1 MTIWLHVTSSYTWT
15 RPAVGVIRVEQELF
29 AALARHWG
37 ARQGEAAQDLRY
49 CIFMGGELFEVP
61 VSAMTITPQAPK
73 VGWRLGAVLA
83 LPWALCLALRTL
95 WLRLS
100 KISPLAHRAFQ
111 AAKALKA
118 RWTERRAGRQPFPRA
133 AIQPGDAFVSVGHD
147 WALDFTTLFT
157 KVTEGH
163 GARLISFCHDLI
175 PLRFPEYCLG
185 ANQSKMVAYFD
196 ALFARSSLVLCNS
209 ACTERDVVQHHASKG
224 LPAPQTLVVPLGC
237 DVPQAGEPSEQT
249 LAPEED
255 FILYVS
261 TIERRKNHQVLYDV
275 YAELSSHPDFARLP
289 VVCFVGMQGWRV
301 ENLMDDIA
309 LNQKVAHKF
318 KILPHVTDAQLG
330 QLYRRALFC
339 VYPSYYEGWGL
350 PVAEAL
356 ALGKV
361 VIASDA
367 GALPEASGGFALHLG
382 PYDTRAWRDAI
393 LRMSTDAAWRAD
405 WETRVRQGFT
415 PLTWEAA
422 AAGLLQAI
430 TADLGDGGR
439 ADGGRGDEPVSH

>member
-29 AALARHWG
+29 AALARHRLG
-37 ARQGEAAQDLRY
+37 QPDAAELRY

-61 VSAMTITPQAPK
+61 ASAMMITPQDPATARRPD
-73 VGWRLGAVLA
+73 LLLA
-83 LPWALCLALRTL
+83 LPWAAWLAVRGL
-95 WLRLS
+95 WLRLATV
-100 KISPLAHRAFQ
+100 SPLAARAFQ
-111 AAKALKA
+111 KAKALRN
-118 RWTERRAGRQPFPRA
+118 RWSERRAGHQPWPRA
-133 AIQPGDAFVSVGHD
+133 AIQPGDAFLSVGHD

-175 PLRFPEYCLG
+175 PVRFPEYCLG
-185 ANQSKMVAYFD
+185 ADQDKMVTYFD
-196 ALFARSSLVLCNS
+196 TLFARSALVLCNS
-209 ACTERDVVQHHASKG
+209 ACTERDVVQHHANRG

-237 DVPQAGEPSEQT
+237 DVPQSDVLPAPDV
-249 LAPEED
+249 APEED

-289 VVCFVGMQGWRV
+289 TVCFVGMQGWRV

-309 LNQKVAHKF
+309 LNRKVSHKF

-367 GALPEASGGFALHLG
+367 GSLPEASGGHALHLG

-393 LRMSTDAAWRAD
+393 LRMSTDADWREG
-405 WETRVRQGFT
+405 WERRVQAGFR
-415 PLTWEAA
+415 PLTWDGAA
-422 AAGLLQAI
+422 ALLWPAM
-430 TADLGDGGR
+430 A
-439 ADGGRGDEPVSH
+439 PSVKNS